1 MDDYNLEQLA
11 KEIAVDCLKGAAD
24 APAGAG
30 EFARQ
35 FVTKAITG
43 TQSHQAPRDSVRAA
57 CRGLMS
63 GMLLLEQDLPRTAVA
78 ILGQMS
84 AVAAATHQDPAEL
97 MTWAMEGIAPVA
109 KLAGDRAC
117 DDVQAALESSFMG
130 AGQVF
135 SSALETA
142 GA

>member
-11 KEIAVDCLKGAAD
+11 KEIALDCLKGAAD

-63 GMLLLEQDLPRTAVA
+63 GMLLLEQNLPKTAVA
-78 ILGQMS
+78 ILTQMG

-97 MTWAMEGIAPVA
+97 MIWAMEGIAPVA
-109 KLAGDRAC
+109 KLAGGRAY
-117 DDVQAALESSFMG
+117 DDIQGAIETAFMG
-130 AGQVF
+130 AGQAF
-135 SSALETA
+135 ASASEAA

>member
-1 MDDYNLEQLA
+1 MDEYNLETLA
-11 KEIAVDCLKGAAD
+11 KEIVLDCLKNVED

-35 FVTKAITG
+35 IVTKAITG
-43 TQSHQAPRDSVRAA
+43 TQARQAPAVSVQSA
-57 CRGLMS
+57 CRGLMT
-63 GMLLLEQDLPRTAVA
+63 GMLILEKDLPLAAVA

-84 AVAAATHQDPAEL
+84 AVAVATHQDPAEL

-109 KLAGDRAC
+109 KLAGEHARDSIE
-117 DDVQAALESSFMG
+117 AAIESAFMG

-135 SSALETA
+135 AEACRTA